1 MEISRA
7 AMRKLMLLIAFAIL
21 LFTGLQHFGQ
31 VLAFLRFVGG
41 VASPLLIGG
50 AVVIE
55 EVFQWPGIGS
65 LFVNAVRS
73 QNTPLVMMIGFF
85 SVLLVLISS
94 IMVDI
99 VTAFLDP
106 RIKLG

>member
-50 AVVIE
+50 AVAFVLNVPMSFFE
-55 EVFQWPGIGS
+55 KKLFRPSAAGEGGACRRRLPAFSACWRPS
-65 LFVNAVRS
+65 LWWRWSFR
-73 QNTPLVMMIGFF
+73 
-85 SVLLVLISS
+85 
-94 IMVDI
+94 
-99 VTAFLDP
+99 
-106 RIKLG
+106 RCC

>member
-50 AVVIE
+50 AVAFVLN
-55 EVFQWPGIGS
+55 VPRSFSACWRPS
-65 LFVNAVRS
+65 LWWRWSFR
-73 QNTPLVMMIGFF
+73 
-85 SVLLVLISS
+85 
-94 IMVDI
+94 
-99 VTAFLDP
+99 
-106 RIKLG
+106 RCC